1 MKKQTSK
8 STKAIEAKKLK
19 KELELK
25 LQEVFSAT
33 VSNYGKAKKV
43 AAIIEKFAKKL
54 AKKIELEQVKLAV
67 GPIEDSKSYANGT
80 KKVTKATTKPAK
92 K

>member
-8 STKAIEAKKLK
+8 SKKAIEAKKLK

-43 AAIIEKFAKKL
+43 AVVIEKFAKKL
-54 AKKIELEQVKLAV
+54 AKKIELKPVKLTV
-67 GPIEDSKSYANGT
+67 RPVEDSKINATAT
-80 KKVTKATTKPAK
+80 KKITKATTKSAK